1 LYKYLNTLSISRDI
15 SIYCDTSRYISALQL
30 SRTWK
35 LSACL
40 GTVCVCY
47 CFEFIHACSSTPFL
61 LFVSLIQKLFFLCVW
76 ISTLRLNNYFWRNMG
91 WNKNRLPDRYLNISV
106 VNKIVRLLLLF
117 VTRCLDYPMIVR
129 QYPGI
134 PQYIASFLWTR

>member
-1 LYKYLNTLSISRDI
+1 LYKYRNALSISRDL

-47 CFEFIHACSSTPFL
+47 CFEFIHACGSTPFL
-61 LFVSLIQKLFFLCVW
+61 LFFSLIQKLVFLCVW
-76 ISTLRLNNYFWRNMG
+76 FSNLWLNNYFWRNMG

-117 VTRCLDYPMIVR
+117 VTRWLDYLMIGR
-129 QYPGI
+129 QIPGI
-134 PQYIASFLWTR
+134 SQCIASFLWTR